1 MVATLFSTP
10 FHAYREDIK
19 QRIGEAIDQASES
32 EITSAGDS
40 YLNNLLSEYQLQPLT
55 VNWDDTV
62 HLIGRHERKET
73 VQDFAWGEQEVVRQ
87 VYTFEVKYSGSR
99 NLLYVQPSTSRLWR
113 FETEVGADTLRFQI
127 ADKGNEQA
135 NKLALQSIKENL
147 EFDISHLNS
156 ELGLYHSEIATYA
169 ESILRQRKQRIESA
183 VQSMGGFGVPIRGL
197 NLEPEE

>member
-19 QRIGEAIDQASES
+19 QRIGEAVEQASES
-32 EITSAGDS
+32 EITNADDS
-40 YLNNLLSEYQLQPLT
+40 YLNTLLSEYQLQPLA
-55 VNWDDTV
+55 VNW
-62 HLIGRHERKET
+62 RERKET
-73 VQDFAWGEQEVVRQ
+73 VRDFAWGEQEVIRQ

-99 NLLYVQPSTSRLWR
+99 DLLHVQPSTSRLWR
-113 FETEVGADTLRFQI
+113 FETEVVPDAIRFEI

-147 EFDISHLNS
+147 EFDISHLNN
-156 ELGLYHSEIATYA
+156 ELGIYHSEIAAYA
-169 ESILRQRKQRIESA
+169 ENILRQRKECIESA
-183 VQSMGGFGVPIRGL
+183 VQSMGGFGVPVRGL